1 MDQRAAGIAATG
13 QNDMYVRE
21 SGSPGSPA
29 VVFLQG
35 WATAAQCGG
44 RHMDGEFHCRAPVAG
59 AANEH

>member
-29 VVFLQG
+29 VVFPHG
-35 WATAAQCGG
+35 VGYSGAMWG
-44 RHMDGEFHCRAPVAG
+44 RHMDGEFHCLAPVAG